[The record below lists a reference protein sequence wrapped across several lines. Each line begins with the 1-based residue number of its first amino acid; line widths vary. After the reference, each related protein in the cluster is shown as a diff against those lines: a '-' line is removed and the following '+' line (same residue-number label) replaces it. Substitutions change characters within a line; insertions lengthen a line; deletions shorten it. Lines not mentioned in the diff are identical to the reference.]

1 MQFSQPGALRRI
13 PPILLS
19 PLQYAPLAVLKPVLD
34 MGLRAFFRDS
44 IDQQELDILDGRR
57 VCLEIKDAGL
67 KLVLGVE
74 HGHPFICDQPPEVD
88 LTISGNLEEFVLLA
102 ANREDP
108 DTQFFQRRLAIE
120 GDTELAL
127 EVKNLIY
134 SLDPDRFPPAFTRM
148 LGHLGQLIER
158 TRDMG
163 L

>member
-1 MQFSQPGALRRI
+1 M
-13 PPILLS
+13 
-19 PLQYAPLAVLKPVLD
+19 LD
-34 MGLRAFFRDS
+34 LGLRTFFRES
-44 IDQQELDILDGRR
+44 IEQHELDILDGRR

-67 KLVLGVE
+67 KLILGVE
-74 HGHPFICDQPPEVD
+74 HGHPFISNQSQEVD

-120 GDTELAL
+120 GDTELGL

-134 SLDPDRFPPAFTRM
+134 SLDPERFPSVVTLVLDRLA
-148 LGHLGQLIER
+148 QLIEQ